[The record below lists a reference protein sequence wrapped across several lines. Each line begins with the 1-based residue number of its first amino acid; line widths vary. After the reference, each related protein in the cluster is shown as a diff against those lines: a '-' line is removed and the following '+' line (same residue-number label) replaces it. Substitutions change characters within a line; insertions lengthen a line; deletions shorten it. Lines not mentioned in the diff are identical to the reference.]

1 MSVQTKDRID
11 PVLPTDITVRLPTT
25 YRKQGVTAS
34 LLGAIIAVGANWR
47 LDRAHKR
54 YRSGRA
60 QPIPD
65 WLRDDLGLPP
75 LPPKLPEWWEQRW

>member
-1 MSVQTKDRID
+1 MSVQAKDRID
-11 PVLPTDITVRLPTT
+11 PVLPTDITVRVPTT

-54 YRSGRA
+54 YRSGRTPA
-60 QPIPD
+60 VPD

-75 LPPKLPEWWEQRW
+75 LPPKLPQWWEQRW

>member
-11 PVLPTDITVRLPTT
+11 PVLPTDITVRVPTT
-25 YRKQGVTAS
+25 YRKQGVSAS

-47 LDRAHKR
+47 LDRAHRR
-54 YRSGRA
+54 YRSGHA
-60 QPIPD
+60 QPVPD

>member
-1 MSVQTKDRID
+1 MSVEINDRID
-11 PVLPTDITVRLPTT
+11 PVLPTDITVRVPTT

-54 YRSGRA
+54 YKSGRA
-60 QPIPD
+60 PHVPD
-65 WLRDDLGLPP
+65 WLRDDIGLPP